1 MSAVI
6 PRPQVTAFAAMAQ
19 TFKDVAHS
27 HNKCQTCD
35 RGFGSAAE
43 RQAFLAKQASCVLV
57 QLWLNVS
64 CPLSVTSQSAVK
76 GAGSSL

>member
-1 MSAVI
+1 M
-6 PRPQVTAFAAMAQ
+6 PHLQVTAFQAMAQ

-64 CPLSVTSQSAVK
+64 FPLNANSHSAVK
-76 GAGSSL
+76 GAGSSP